1 MFIDVNLGG
10 VSEPQPV
17 AENRYLLRVVNVQS
31 KTSNNS
37 GAPMIQVMHEVD
49 GQPDAAPIFHY
60 LVLPKEDDEPDK
72 AQFKLLN
79 IKRYLH
85 MAGIPF
91 GDNGFNQEDLMGAEF
106 EADVTF
112 ESGDGERPPSNQI
125 KLSRLPA
132 E

>member
-1 MFIDVNLGG
+1 MFISANLGG
-10 VSEPQPV
+10 VNEPQPI
-17 AENRYLLRVVNVQS
+17 AEGRNLLRVVNVQS
-31 KTSNNS
+31 KTSRNS

-49 GQPDAAPIFHY
+49 GEPDAAPIFHH
-60 LVLPKEDDEPDK
+60 LVLPKDDDEPDK
-72 AQFKLLN
+72 VQFKLLN

-91 GDNGFNQEDLMGAEF
+91 SEDGFNQEDLMGAEF

-125 KLSRLPA
+125 QVPRLPA